1 MLGALTMLLCSG
13 TADANAEAT
22 AAYQI
27 SSGPTSAQ
35 FEGTPSAWG
44 GQHAFADVFCLRF
57 PDAAKAGSMLEAM
70 FNNNTLY
77 YSRAGYPDSKT
88 FIHVVTSMLPAT
100 LSPRA
105 EFEAQRT
112 RAETQAQAT
121 STHIQTRVLDS
132 GLGPVVSERIRNVS
146 GGDASRPFPF
156 ERALMGDLDSPL
168 HTLSVHR
175 SITNNGSRIE
185 LAVLRTFAPALPPED
200 EDAAAAAVEILADRS
215 VEALVECTTAMNHAR
230 RAPDL
235 APTRPEDA
243 P

>member
-1 MLGALTMLLCSG
+1 MAWIAETSAFAPLRLARTSIF
-13 TADANAEAT
+13 ANA
-22 AAYQI
+22 
-27 SSGPTSAQ
+27 
-35 FEGTPSAWG
+35 
-44 GQHAFADVFCLRF
+44 FCRHF
-57 PDAAKAGSMLEAM
+57 PDAAQAGSLLEAM
-70 FNNNTLY
+70 FDNNTLY
-77 YSRAGYPDSKT
+77 YSRAGYPESKT
-88 FIHVVTSMLPAT
+88 FIHVATSMLPAA
-100 LSPRA
+100 LSPQA

-121 STHIQTRVLDS
+121 PTHIQTRVLDS
-132 GLGPVVSERIRNVS
+132 GLGPVVSERLRNVS

-175 SITNNGSRIE
+175 SMTHGGSRIE
-185 LAVLRTFAPALPPED
+185 LAVLRSFAPALPPED
-200 EDAAAAAVEILADRS
+200 EDAAASAVETLADRS

-230 RAPDL
+230 RAPEL